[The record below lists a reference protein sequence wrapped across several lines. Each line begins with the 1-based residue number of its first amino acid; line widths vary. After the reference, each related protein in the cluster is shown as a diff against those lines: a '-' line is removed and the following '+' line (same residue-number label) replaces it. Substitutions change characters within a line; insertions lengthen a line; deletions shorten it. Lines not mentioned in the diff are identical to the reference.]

1 MKLICR
7 REGVATGRRI
17 AGDGCFSKRPCI
29 LSSVRSLYQCSFSLL
44 PVILSS
50 SRSPCLSFG
59 FCQLSPFVCFSDCIS
74 CVSLSVFC
82 CLFFRIPSTS
92 SLLLII
98 LFISRS
104 ISFFASRSLYLL
116 LVFNYHISIPVLC
129 SSCLCMTFFYDRFSL
144 FLVESC
150 SLCQSLVL
158 SICLAFIYSPL
169 HRLSFSSRI
178 FASLISSLAFFL
190 YLDIFHSISHAMDRI
205 GIWVCGP
212 TLPHNIIIL

>member
-1 MKLICR
+1 MFVFI
-7 REGVATGRRI
+7 VA
-17 AGDGCFSKRPCI
+17 CH
-29 LSSVRSLYQCSFSLL
+29 SLFLSFSLPIIRFL
-44 PVILSS
+44 STFALCLFLWLYIL
-50 SRSPCLSFG
+50 RL
-59 FCQLSPFVCFSDCIS
+59 FVRVLF
-74 CVSLSVFC
+74 

-190 YLDIFHSISHAMDRI
+190 YLDVFHSISHAMDRI

>member
-1 MKLICR
+1 MPPDDASQAMAASANDLAFYLAF
-7 REGVATGRRI
+7 V
-17 AGDGCFSKRPCI
+17 
-29 LSSVRSLYQCSFSLL
+29 LSINVRFHCCLSFSLPL
-44 PVILSS
+44 VLLAYHSVSVNFRPLS
-50 SRSPCLSFG
+50 
-59 FCQLSPFVCFSDCIS
+59 
-74 CVSLSVFC
+74 VSLIVYLASLCPCFV
-82 CLFFRIPSTS
+82 LFFRIPSTS

-190 YLDIFHSISHAMDRI
+190 YLDVFHSISHAMDRI

-212 TLPHNIIIL
+212 TLPHIIIL